1 MISFPI
7 DGEYNRRVLAD
18 LVRCD
23 SVNPAFTDSHGQP
36 GRGERVIADLVA
48 KILSDLGLD
57 VQLLES
63 VDSRVSVIGVLKGT
77 GGGRSLM
84 LNGHLDTVGPGNME
98 RSLEPR
104 IENGR
109 LYGRGAYDMKGA
121 LAACIGCVAALVK
134 SGQRLKGDLVLAMV
148 ADEEDA
154 SLGTIDV
161 LDHCSVDGAIVTEP
175 TELHL
180 VMAHKGFT
188 WLKITTHGF
197 ACHGS
202 DFKRGVDANMRMGRI
217 LGQLSE
223 LEASLRDRT
232 PHPLVGPPSIHAP
245 LIRGGVGPSV
255 YSPEC
260 VLELERRTVPGETE
274 ATVVSEVE
282 TVVRSPRVGLPEDA
296 AIVESGLSRAPFEAA
311 ADSSVAERLTAS
323 FRADN
328 GGSPEVIGVP
338 FWTDAALIAASGA
351 DTVVF
356 GPAGDGA
363 HQDVEWVDL
372 DSIDRCARVLAGT
385 ALGYCAAG

>member
-1 MISFPI
+1 
-7 DGEYNRRVLAD
+7 
-18 LVRCD
+18 
-23 SVNPAFTDSHGQP
+23 
-36 GRGERVIADLVA
+36 
-48 KILSDLGLD
+48 
-57 VQLLES
+57 
-63 VDSRVSVIGVLKGT
+63 
-77 GGGRSLM
+77 
-84 LNGHLDTVGPGNME
+84 
-98 RSLEPR
+98 
-104 IENGR
+104 
-109 LYGRGAYDMKGA
+109 
-121 LAACIGCVAALVK
+121 
-134 SGQRLKGDLVLAMV
+134 
-148 ADEEDA
+148 
-154 SLGTIDV
+154 
-161 LDHCSVDGAIVTEP
+161 
-175 TELHL
+175 
-180 VMAHKGFT
+180 
-188 WLKITTHGF
+188 
-197 ACHGS
+197 
-202 DFKRGVDANMRMGRI
+202 
-217 LGQLSE
+217 
-223 LEASLRDRT
+223 
-232 PHPLVGPPSIHAP
+232 

>member
-1 MISFPI
+1 MSLNI
-7 DGEYNRRVLAD
+7 DGDYNRRVLAD

-23 SVNPAFTDSHGQP
+23 SVNPAFTDSNGQP
-36 GRGERVIADLVA
+36 GRGERPIADLVA
-48 KILSDLGLD
+48 KIFSDLSLD
-57 VQLLES
+57 VQLHES
-63 VDSRVSVIGVLKGT
+63 VDGRPSVIGVLKGT
-77 GGGRSLM
+77 GDGRSLM
-84 LNGHLDTVGPGNME
+84 LNGHLDTVGPGRME
-98 RSLEPR
+98 QPFEPH

-121 LAACIGCVAALVK
+121 LAACIGCVAALVQ
-134 SGQRLKGDLVLAMV
+134 SGQRLRGDLVLAMV

-154 SLGTIDV
+154 SLGTIDI

-175 TELHL
+175 TELRL
-180 VMAHKGFT
+180 CVAHKGFT
-188 WLKITTHGF
+188 WLKITTRGF

-202 DFKRGVDANMRMGRI
+202 DFERGVDANMRMGRI

-260 VLELERRTVPGETE
+260 VLELERRTIPGETE
-274 ATVVSEVE
+274 AAVVSEVE
-282 TVVRSPRVGLPEDA
+282 TIIRSSLVGLPEDA
-296 AIVESGLSRAPFEAA
+296 AIIESGLSRAPFEAA
-311 ADSSVAERLTAS
+311 ADSVVAEHVTACL
-323 FRADN
+323 RAGD
-328 GGSPEVIGVP
+328 GGPPPEVIGVP

-372 DSIDRCARVLAGT
+372 DSVDRCARVLAGT
-385 ALGYCAAG
+385 ALGYCMAT

>member
-1 MISFPI
+1 MSLNI
-7 DGEYNRRVLAD
+7 DGDYNRRVLAD

-23 SVNPAFTDSHGQP
+23 SVNPAFTGSDGQP
-36 GRGERVIADLVA
+36 GRGERPIADLVA
-48 KILSDLGLD
+48 KIFSDLSLD
-57 VQLLES
+57 VQLHES
-63 VDSRVSVIGVLKGT
+63 VDGRSSVIGVLKGT
-77 GGGRSLM
+77 GDGPSLM
-84 LNGHLDTVGPGNME
+84 LNGHLDTVGPGKME
-98 RSLEPR
+98 QPFEPH

-121 LAACIGCVAALVK
+121 LAACIGCVAALVQ
-134 SGQRLKGDLVLAMV
+134 SGQRLRGDLVLAMV

-161 LDHCSVDGAIVTEP
+161 LDHCSVNGAIVTEP
-175 TELHL
+175 TELRL
-180 VMAHKGFT
+180 CVAHKGFT
-188 WLKITTHGF
+188 WLKITTRGF

-217 LGQLSE
+217 LGRLSE

-260 VLELERRTVPGETE
+260 VLELERRTIPGETE
-274 ATVVSEVE
+274 ATVMSEIE
-282 TVVRSPRVGLPEDA
+282 TIVRSPQVGLPEDA
-296 AIVESGLSRAPFEAA
+296 AVVESGLSRAPFEAA
-311 ADSSVAERLTAS
+311 ADSAVAEHLTAC

-356 GPAGDGA
+356 GPTGDGA

-372 DSIDRCARVLAGT
+372 DSVDRCARVLAGT
-385 ALGYCAAG
+385 ALGYCTVT

>member
-1 MISFPI
+1 VGVNI
-7 DGEYNRRVLAD
+7 DSDYNRQVLAD

-23 SVNPAFTDSHGQP
+23 SINPAFTDSSGQS
-36 GRGERVIADLVA
+36 GRGERVIADLVV
-48 KILSDLGLD
+48 KILSDLNLD
-57 VQLLES
+57 VQLHES
-63 VDSRVSVIGVLKGT
+63 VDGRPSIVGVLKGT

-98 RSLEPR
+98 HPFEPR
-104 IENGR
+104 IEDGR

-121 LAACIGCVAALVK
+121 LAACIGSAAALIH

-154 SLGTIDV
+154 SLGTVDV
-161 LDHCSVDGAIVTEP
+161 LNDYSVDGAIVTEP
-175 TELHL
+175 TELRL
-180 VMAHKGFT
+180 CMAHKGFT
-188 WLKITTHGF
+188 WLKITTRGF

-202 DFKRGVDANMRMGRI
+202 DFKRGVDANMRMGKI

-223 LEASLRDRT
+223 LEADLRDRT
-232 PHPLVGPPSIHAP
+232 SHPLVGPPSIHAP

-274 ATVVSEVE
+274 AAVISEIEAVVSS
-282 TVVRSPRVGLPEDA
+282 RRVGLPEDA
-296 AIVESGLSRAPFEAA
+296 AIIESGLSRAPFEASA
-311 ADSSVAERLTAS
+311 DNAVAEHLTACFKADSGE
-323 FRADN
+323 
-328 GGSPEVIGVP
+328 SPEVIGVP

-372 DSIDRCARVLAGT
+372 DSVDRCARVLAGT
-385 ALGYCAAG
+385 ALGYCGAA

>member
-1 MISFPI
+1 MSLNI
-7 DGEYNRRVLAD
+7 DGDYNRQVLSD
-18 LVRCD
+18 LVQCD
-23 SVNPAFTDSHGQP
+23 SVNPAFTGSNGQP
-36 GRGERVIADLVA
+36 GRGERVIADVVA
-48 KILSDLGLD
+48 RIFSDLKLD
-57 VQLLES
+57 VQLYES
-63 VDSRVSVIGVLKGT
+63 VDDRSSVVGVLKGT
-77 GGGRSLM
+77 GDGRSLM
-84 LNGHLDTVGPGNME
+84 LNGHLDTVGPGEME
-98 RSLEPR
+98 RPFEPR

-121 LAACIGCVAALVK
+121 LAACIGCVAALVR
-134 SGQRLKGDLVLAMV
+134 SGRRLKGDLVLAMV

-154 SLGTIDV
+154 SLGTVDV
-161 LDHCSVDGAIVTEP
+161 LNHYSVDGAIVTEP
-175 TELHL
+175 TELRL
-180 VMAHKGFT
+180 CTAHKGFT
-188 WLKITTHGF
+188 WLKVTTRGF

-202 DFKRGVDANMRMGRI
+202 DFERGVDANMRMGKI

-223 LEASLRDRT
+223 LEVSLRNRT

-274 ATVVSEVE
+274 ATVASEVE
-282 TVVRSPRVGLPEDA
+282 AVVRSPRVGLPEDA
-296 AIVESGLSRAPFEAA
+296 VIVESGLSRAPFEAA
-311 ADSSVAERLTAS
+311 ADSAVAEHLTTS

-328 GGSPEVIGVP
+328 DGPLAVIGVP
-338 FWTDAALIAASGA
+338 FWTDAPLIAASGA

-372 DSIDRCARVLAGT
+372 DSVDRCARAMAHT
-385 ALGYCAAG
+385 ALGYCGVD